1 MSSVLIFAAV
11 AGFEEPNTRVYSVS
25 PSKSRCR
32 KNVKSHQYLY
42 SVFATVV
49 SKSDL
54 LLSSAASTSLW
65 AFSARSGLGLT
76 SCKRQRACSVI
87 PVL

>member
-1 MSSVLIFAAV
+1 MFATV
-11 AGFEEPNTRVYSVS
+11 ARFEAPNTRVYSVN

-32 KNVKSHQYLY
+32 KNVLSHQYLY

-54 LLSSAASTSLW
+54 LLSSAASASL
-65 AFSARSGLGLT
+65 
-76 SCKRQRACSVI
+76 
-87 PVL
+87 